1 MIWKR
6 ILKKNGTILISYIM
20 NDYAIIRH
28 GFKDRHILEEID
40 KIDDSF
46 HIISKEDDLYSY
58 VRIED
63 IDELNKITNLK
74 RVKIISQDSL
84 VNYLR
89 EYINKL
95 NDDEF
100 ELFIKF
106 QLSICERYE
115 MLGLSTH
122 VLDILKED

>member
-1 MIWKR
+1 M
-6 ILKKNGTILISYIM
+6 
-20 NDYAIIRH
+20 
-28 GFKDRHILEEID
+28 
-40 KIDDSF
+40 
-46 HIISKEDDLYSY
+46 
-58 VRIED
+58 
-63 IDELNKITNLK
+63 
-74 RVKIISQDSL
+74 
-84 VNYLR
+84 R

-95 NDDEF
+95 NDEEF

>member
-1 MIWKR
+1 MTYYE
-6 ILKKNGTILISYIM
+6 LM
-20 NDYAIIRH
+20 D
-28 GFKDRHILEEID
+28 ILETIR
-40 KIDDSF
+40 
-46 HIISKEDDLYSY
+46 ISPRNS
-58 VRIED
+58 
-63 IDELNKITNLK
+63 
-74 RVKIISQDSL
+74 
-84 VNYLR
+84 